1 MAVSRKCSRQTVAL
15 LAALLKQPRS
25 WQHGYAL
32 SKETGLK
39 SGTLYPILMR
49 LGDQGLL
56 TSRWKDAEQLGR
68 PPRHVYRLTTTGLAF
83 ARDQA
88 EGSVEPGSVYGP
100 IKAGAR

>member
-1 MAVSRKCSRQTVAL
+1 MALSRKCSRQTVAL

-32 SKETGLK
+32 SKDTGLK

-49 LGDQGLL
+49 LGDLGLL
-56 TSRWKDAEQLGR
+56 TSQWKDAEQPGR
-68 PPRHVYRLTTTGLAF
+68 PPRHVYRLTTTGLIF
-83 ARDQA
+83 AREQS
-88 EGSVEPGSVYGP
+88 EVSVEPGSALGA